1 MYELFDTRMKFPEAL
16 EFAATKTRNGWR
28 GHLVT
33 ITSQA
38 EQDAIQS
45 AAGMCSSGHTWLG
58 ASDARTEG
66 EWEGVTGP
74 ERLERFW
81 SGTGATGS
89 AVGGRFSA
97 WVGAEPNNS
106 GGEDC
111 AEFYG
116 SGSDIVWN
124 DEGCTESN
132 SVLIEYEPA
141 WFTDGVLE
149 YGGHFYELVGS
160 GASPARTPQA
170 AALATCLVRTVC
182 RR

>member
-1 MYELFDTRMKFPEAL
+1 MSFSEAL
-16 EFAATKTRNGWR
+16 ELAATKTRDGLR

-33 ITSQA
+33 ISSPA
-38 EQDAIQS
+38 ENVAINS

-58 ASDARTEG
+58 ASDARFEG
-66 EWEGVTGP
+66 EWERVTGP
-74 ERLERFW
+74 ERLDRFW

-89 AVGGRFSA
+89 AVGGGFSA
-97 WVGAEPNNS
+97 WVGAEPDNG

-116 SGSDIVWN
+116 SGSGIIWN
-124 DEGCTESN
+124 DDQCTNSN

-160 GASPARTPQA
+160 GASPTRTPQA